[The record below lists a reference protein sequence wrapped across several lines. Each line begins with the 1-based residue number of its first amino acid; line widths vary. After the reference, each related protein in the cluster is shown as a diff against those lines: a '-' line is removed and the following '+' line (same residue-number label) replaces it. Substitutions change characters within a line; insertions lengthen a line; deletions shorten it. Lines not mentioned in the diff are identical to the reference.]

1 MTTKA
6 QEILNQA
13 LQLGPDERAEL
24 ASQLLSSLE
33 DDESYADLH
42 PGPPRRPRWRP
53 VFGVA
58 RSAAGRRVRAHPRPV
73 RLAPVRFT
81 PW

>member
-33 DDESYADLH
+33 DEESYADLH
-42 PGPPRRPRWRP
+42 PSWSAEIKRRLDELESGAVKAIPWEEARAIIRDRVSRP
-53 VFGVA
+53 G
-58 RSAAGRRVRAHPRPV
+58 
-73 RLAPVRFT
+73 
-81 PW
+81 